1 MSKNPNMDIKLV
13 VAQNLSR
20 LMDQSQTLDTIKK
33 LSSRSGV
40 GYGTIRRAKNGDG
53 NTTIENLVEI
63 AKAFGLKASDLL
75 RDQTEDQ
82 TFSAPVAVTIK
93 PKSERQKRID
103 AIKSYVEATDDTG
116 LAVILDKCRDVSVE
130 YPVRAKQTQ
139 SS

>member
-82 TFSAPVAVTIK
+82 ALAPVAVTIK

-116 LAVILDKCRDVSVE
+116 LAIILDKCRDVSVE

-139 SS
+139 LS

>member
-13 VAQNLSR
+13 IAQNLSR

-82 TFSAPVAVTIK
+82 TFPAPLAVTIK

-103 AIKSYVEATDDTG
+103 AIKSYVEATDDIG
-116 LAVILDKCRDVSVE
+116 LAIILDKCRDVSVE

-139 SS
+139 LS